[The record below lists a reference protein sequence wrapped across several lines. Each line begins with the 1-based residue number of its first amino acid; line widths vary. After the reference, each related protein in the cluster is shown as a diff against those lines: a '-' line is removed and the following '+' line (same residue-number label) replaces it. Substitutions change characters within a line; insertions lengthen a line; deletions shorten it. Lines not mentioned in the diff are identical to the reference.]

1 MKLER
6 LREIIGSYGASED
19 NWPSDEKSAALSLL
33 DDSAEARRLV
43 SIEASLD
50 TLLDAFEI
58 PFDNRAQNSLKQ
70 KILAEIEPGFLERV
84 INWLTP
90 EMETLRSSFWR
101 PTLAAT
107 LPLLVGIAIG
117 INFTDD
123 TPAFEDFTES
133 ETFYLLAITGDS
145 NGGWYEE

>member
-1 MKLER
+1 MNLER
-6 LREIIGSYGASED
+6 LREIIGSYGAAED
-19 NWPSDEKSAALSLL
+19 SWPPDERNAVLSLL
-33 DDSAEARRLV
+33 DHSAEARALV

-58 PFDNRAQNSLKQ
+58 PSDSHAQNRLKQ
-70 KILAEIEPGFLERV
+70 KILTEIAPNVVER
-84 INWLTP
+84 IIDWLTP
-90 EMETLRSSFWR
+90 EMEALRSSFWR
-101 PTLAAT
+101 PTLAAA

-117 INFTDD
+117 INFADD
-123 TPAFEDFTES
+123 TAVFESFTES